1 MRRVWSVL
9 CLAALPLAAP
19 LAAQDKQAP
28 RSQLFQKV
36 IDCRS
41 ITDNAARLACYDVQV
56 SALDQAEAK
65 RDVVI
70 VDQAEVRKARRGL
83 FGLSLPD
90 LGGLFGRGDQAEKE
104 EFTQIE
110 STIKSVSTQGYG
122 KWVIVIEDG
131 ARWVQTDSE
140 SIRMPKPGQPIRI
153 RKAAMGGFFANINN
167 QPAIRVIRTN

>member
-1 MRRVWSVL
+1 MKPGYAFVVL
-9 CLAALPLAAP
+9 IAMSSSLS
-19 LAAQDKQAP
+19 AQDKKVP
-28 RSQLFQKV
+28 RASLFQKV
-36 IDCRS
+36 IDCRA
-41 ITDNAARLACYDVQV
+41 IADNAARLACYDAQV
-56 SALDQAEAK
+56 SALDQAET
-65 RDVVI
+65 RREVVI

-83 FGLSLPD
+83 FGLTLPD
-90 LGGLFGRGDQAEKE
+90 LGGLFGSGEEGRKE

-122 KWVIVIEDG
+122 KWVFVIEDG

-153 RKAAMGGFFANINN
+153 RKASMGGFFANVNN

>member
-1 MRRVWSVL
+1 MKRVCCVL
-9 CLAALPLAAP
+9 ALAALPLCGPAM
-19 LAAQDKQAP
+19 AQEKTTP

-36 IDCRS
+36 IDCRA
-41 ITDNAARLACYDVQV
+41 IADNAARLACYDAQV
-56 SALDQAEAK
+56 SVLDQAEAK
-65 RDVVI
+65 RDIVI
-70 VDQAEVRKARRGL
+70 VDRAEVRKARKGL

-90 LGGLFGRGDQAEKE
+90 LGGLFGRGEDVEKE

-110 STIKSVSTQGYG
+110 STIKSASTQGYG

-153 RKAAMGGFFANINN
+153 RKASMGGYFANINN
-167 QPAIRVIRTN
+167 QPAIRVLRTN